1 MSLFPKEFKEALSHL
16 PSAEKDKLILR
27 LLKKDLN
34 LANRLL
40 FELVD
45 TRSIEDR
52 RAVVEKRIINHVKR
66 ITEGFYSIAY
76 FNVEVRWL
84 SGDIT
89 EHVKITKDK
98 YGDASLNLLLL
109 NEILKQNKTNILTAR
124 PPVKLRKF
132 NTQLIARV
140 FKVLLL
146 IHKMDA
152 DLLLEF
158 KDNLMLLGE
167 LLSDNDKLMNTA
179 VKNGLD
185 VNWLLN
191 SEIPSNIVTIHKEL
205 KANGLLK

>member
-1 MSLFPKEFKEALSHL
+1 MTQFSKEFKEALSHL
-16 PSAEKDKLILR
+16 PATEKDKLILR

-45 TRSIEDR
+45 TKSIEER
-52 RAVVEKRIINHVKR
+52 REVVANH
-66 ITEGFYSIAY
+66 ITSTVNRMTERFYSIAY

-98 YGDASLNLLLL
+98 YGEASLNLLLL

-124 PPVKLRKF
+124 PPVKLLKF
-132 NTQLIARV
+132 SIQLIARV

-146 IHKMDA
+146 INKMDA
-152 DLLLEF
+152 DLLLDF
-158 KDNLMLLGE
+158 KENLILLGE
-167 LLSDNDKLMNTA
+167 LLSDNNKLMNTA

-191 SEIPSNIVTIHKEL
+191 AEIPSDIVHIHKEL

>member
-1 MSLFPKEFKEALSHL
+1 MSFFSKEFKEALSHL
-16 PSAEKDKLILR
+16 PPTEKDKLILR

-34 LANRLL
+34 LANKLL

-45 TRSIEDR
+45 TSSVTER
-52 RAVVEKRIINHVKR
+52 REAVERHIVSNVIRMSK
-66 ITEGFYSIAY
+66 GFYSIGY
-76 FNVEVRWL
+76 LNMDVRYL

-98 YGDASLNLLLL
+98 YGEVSLNLLLL
-109 NEILKQNKTNILTAR
+109 SEVLKQNNDNILTAR

-132 NTQLIARV
+132 CTAIIARI

-146 IHKMDA
+146 INKMDK
-152 DLLLEF
+152 DLLLDF
-158 KDNLMLLGE
+158 KEDLMLLGG
-167 LLSDNDKLMNTA
+167 LISDNDKLMNTA

-191 SEIPSNIVTIHKEL
+191 AEVPENINEIHKKIRAQGFL
-205 KANGLLK
+205 K

>member
-1 MSLFPKEFKEALSHL
+1 MTAFSKEFKVALSHL
-16 PSAEKDKLILR
+16 SSAEKDKLILR

-45 TRSIEDR
+45 TRSIDER
-52 RAVVEKRIINHVKR
+52 REVLEKRIIKRVKK

-89 EHVKITKDK
+89 EHVRITKDK
-98 YGDASLNLLLL
+98 YGEASLNLLLI
-109 NEILKQNKTNILTAR
+109 NEILKQNKENIVTAR
-124 PPVKLRKF
+124 PPVKLLKF
-132 NTQLIARV
+132 STQLIARV

-146 IHKMDA
+146 VNKMDA
-152 DLLLEF
+152 DLLLDF
-158 KDNLMLLGE
+158 KENLMLLGE
-167 LLSDNDKLMNTA
+167 LLSDNDKLMQTA
-179 VKNGLD
+179 IKNGLD
-185 VNWLLN
+185 VNWLLHA
-191 SEIPSNIVTIHKEL
+191 EIPSDIVTIHKEL